1 MNAPALPASD
11 AGHLDGPL
19 LEALAAGAAREE
31 EQALARRHLDAC
43 ARCRGDLEA
52 LRAENAAFGDFFAA
66 EEARLAGRSP
76 VRRRERAYR
85 FTAFAAAGLAA
96 MLALALIWEKF
107 APGGS
112 AATTPQRQVAEE
124 GKTTAEVPTP
134 APVTPPEVPPQVPAP
149 KTDSTPPRDGQA
161 VTYQGRTA
169 DDWAADLTATDENT
183 RNAAKHALEVMGADI
198 LPTLIKLVREGTTY
212 QKEFASKLLSSF
224 DDPKST
230 QPLLSFL
237 ADPDW
242 RVRLAAVRGLQGAA
256 KKDPAV
262 AEALRLRKQ
271 DRDKAVVEAVN
282 EILGELEKA
291 QAARDAV
298 FSNRMKIAVEL
309 FRAGKFAEALALVE
323 EMKAMPDLSPEE
335 RRDVEDTLAT
345 FKIQVNKAESRFQ
358 DAQAHAKAGRW
369 TEAAEGAAEAL
380 ARTPGD
386 ARIRQFLDMAKARL
400 AKGDLVRAR
409 MESARAAL
417 EQKRWTEAIVLCKD
431 GLASSPNDPALMEL
445 LAHAEAALKQET
457 ETKRKRQVGETD
469 LPGTGGTAR

>member
-1 MNAPALPASD
+1 MNAPALPATD

-112 AATTPQRQVAEE
+112 ATTTPQRQVAEE
-124 GKTTAEVPTP
+124 GKTTHKDPDPEPQPVTPPAVPPTP
-134 APVTPPEVPPQVPAP
+134 APKAP
-149 KTDSTPPRDGQA
+149 IAGQET
-161 VTYQGRTA
+161 VYRGRTA
-169 DDWAADLTATDENT
+169 AEWILDVESKDNNKSYDAIHALTA
-183 RNAAKHALEVMGADI
+183 LGADAVPTVMAYAGKCPEIYWGHVTQI
-198 LPTLIKLVREGTTY
+198 LGSMKDPKAFPLIKKG
-212 QKEFASKLLSSF
+212 LSDESWSMRIICA
-224 DDPKST
+224 KS
-230 QPLLSFL
+230 L
-237 ADPDW
+237 
-242 RVRLAAVRGLQGAA
+242 RYAAL
-256 KKDPAV
+256 KDATV
-262 AEALRLRKQ
+262 AEALRLLKN
-271 DRDKAVVEAVN
+271 DPDKAVVEVVN
-282 EILGELEKA
+282 EILEEV
-291 QAARDAV
+291 Q
-298 FSNRMKIAVEL
+298 E
-309 FRAGKFAEALALVE
+309 AEALKVRNLNDRLKTAVE
-323 EMKAMPDLSPEE
+323 
-335 RRDVEDTLAT
+335 R
-345 FKIQVNKAESRFQ
+345 
-358 DAQAHAKAGRW
+358 
-369 TEAAEGAAEAL
+369 
-380 ARTPGD
+380 
-386 ARIRQFLDMAKARL
+386 ARL
-400 AKGDLVRAR
+400 
-409 MESARAAL
+409 AL

-457 ETKRKRQVGETD
+457 ETKRKKQVGETD